1 MRKILFGVV
10 ITLSIILG
18 VNYFYKRNT
27 NTKILKESSS
37 LIREQ
42 VSNVGKLIVTEGH
55 FSEVYRYEDS
65 QEIFGNLITAEK
77 KALVVVNAD
86 VAIAYDL
93 GKMQYEIDSLNRVLR
108 ILNIPNP
115 EVKISPDLEYYNIKQ
130 DYFNPFSSDDYNS
143 IKDNV
148 NIILNKKIEASSL
161 KKNAENRLLSEL
173 SKFFILTNSLGWKL
187 EYQNKPINKLT
198 ELELISNEF

>member
-1 MRKILFGVV
+1 MRKILFGVA
-10 ITLSIILG
+10 ITLAIILA
-18 VNYFYKRNT
+18 VNYFYEK
-27 NTKILKESSS
+27 NTKTKVLKESSS

-65 QEIFGNLITAEK
+65 KEIFSNLMTAEK

-86 VAIAYDL
+86 VVIAYDL
-93 GKMQYEIDSLNRVLR
+93 SKMEYEVDNLNKTLR
-108 ILNIPNP
+108 ILNIPKP

-130 DYFNPFSSDDYNS
+130 DYFNPFSADDYNL

-148 NIILNKKIEASSL
+148 SIILNKKIEASSL

-173 SKFFILTNSLGWKL
+173 SKFFILTNSLGWEL
-187 EYQNKPINKLT
+187 EYQSKPINKLS

>member
-10 ITLSIILG
+10 ITLAIILA
-18 VNYFYKRNT
+18 VNYFYEKNKETRV
-27 NTKILKESSS
+27 LKESSL
-37 LIREQ
+37 LIKEQ

-93 GKMQYEIDSLNRVLR
+93 SMMQYKIDSLNKTLY
-108 ILNIPNP
+108 ILNIPEP
-115 EVKISPDLEYYNIKQ
+115 EIKISPDLEYYNVKQ
-130 DYFNPFSSDDYNS
+130 DYFNPFSANDYNL
-143 IKDNV
+143 IKDNI
-148 NIILNKKIEASSL
+148 NIILKKKIEDSSL

-187 EYQNKPINKLT
+187 EYQNKPINKLS